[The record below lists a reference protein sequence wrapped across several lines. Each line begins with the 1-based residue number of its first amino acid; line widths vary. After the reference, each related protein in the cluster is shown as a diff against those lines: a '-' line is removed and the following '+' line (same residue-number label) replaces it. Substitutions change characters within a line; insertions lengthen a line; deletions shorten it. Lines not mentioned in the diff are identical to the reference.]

1 MTVALPVLV
10 LILAVLACRLRRQ
23 NWATCLV
30 IAASFWA
37 AYLVLVS
44 ESLSLVRG
52 LQPAWVAL
60 SWLVALLAILW
71 ILWSSGEWQERI
83 RDLRGGRPRLRD
95 PLVVLAF
102 PLAFL
107 SALLLLIALLSP
119 PNTTDSLRYHMPRVL
134 HWVQNASLA
143 HYPTSYQPQ
152 LWNPPFAEMVMMHLR
167 LLWDSDR
174 LVNLVQW
181 ASMAGSLV
189 VVAGIARLMGAS
201 RLGRAAAVAFAFSI
215 PMGLLQATSTQTD
228 YVTAFWLVCAA
239 YLIVKSRQQSLSRL
253 ELVSLGFVIGLG
265 MLSKVTFYIYVV
277 PFAIWYGVVL
287 LKEAGLRRT
296 FATGIW
302 VAAPALLIN
311 SWYWSRNIRVFGG
324 LFGSADW
331 LQTNTNFGGSA
342 FVGGAYLSSLF
353 KSIAANFATPSE
365 IANYE
370 FWEFVIK
377 LDRVLGVDSSGYR
390 FLWGWNHEDIAGSP
404 LHFGLVALTVVLLVV
419 FRPWRAAVWQYAV
432 ATLTGFLL
440 LSIFVAFDPFRVRFQ
455 LPFLVAWAPLFGLSV
470 AAMRA
475 RWPAIAATALLLLAS
490 IPWILFNT
498 TRPLIGL
505 QPDPKGLELPCVFGC
520 TAVGSV
526 LQVPEQDLL
535 FANWRSLAAPVGAIA
550 QLIEQQGC
558 QQVGIRID
566 SLDMEYPF
574 WSLLGAPNS
583 GIRIETIYT
592 FPHLESL
599 KDPEFKPCAI
609 VCTICG
615 DRTKI
620 HGLDLVHSEGGISV
634 YGGTSYSPEFEE

>member
-1 MTVALPVLV
+1 MTVALPLLV
-10 LILAVLACRLRRQ
+10 LILAVLVCRLRSR
-23 NWATCLV
+23 NWATSLV

-52 LQPAWVAL
+52 LQPHWIAL
-60 SWLVALLAILW
+60 SWLFALAALLW
-71 ILWSSGEWQERI
+71 ILWSSGESI
-83 RDLRGGRPRLRD
+83 RDLRGVQPQLRD
-95 PLVVLAF
+95 PLVLLAI

-119 PNTTDSLRYHMPRVL
+119 PSTTDSLRYHMPRIL

-143 HYPTSYQPQ
+143 HYPTSYEPQ
-152 LWNPPFAEMVMMHLR
+152 LWNPPLAEMVILNLR
-167 LLWDSDR
+167 LLWGSDR

-181 ASMAGSLV
+181 ASMVGSLV
-189 VVAGIARLMGAS
+189 VVSGIARLMGAS
-201 RLGRAAAVAFAFSI
+201 RLGRAAAIAFAFSI
-215 PMGLLQATSTQTD
+215 PMGLLQSTSTQTD
-228 YVTAFWLVCAA
+228 YVTAFWLICAA
-239 YLIVKSRQQSLSRL
+239 YLIVKNKQQPLSRL
-253 ELVSLGFVIGLG
+253 ELVSLGFVFGLG
-265 MLSKVTFYIYVV
+265 MLSKATFYIYAI

-296 FATGIW
+296 IGTGLW
-302 VAAPALLIN
+302 VAAPALFTN
-311 SWYWSRNIRVFGG
+311 YWFWARNIRVFGG
-324 LFGSADW
+324 PFGTADW
-331 LQTNTNFGGSA
+331 LQTNTNVGGSG
-342 FVGGAYLSSLF
+342 FDGGEYLSSLF

-365 IANYE
+365 YLNYE

-377 LDRVLGVDSSGYR
+377 LDRILGVDSGEYR
-390 FLWGWNHEDIAGSP
+390 FLWSWNHEDIAGSP
-404 LHFGLVALTVVLLVV
+404 LHLGLVALTVILLVK
-419 FRPWRAAVWQYAV
+419 FRPWRAAVSPYAL
-432 ATLTGFLL
+432 ASLAGFLL
-440 LSIFVAFDPFRVRFQ
+440 LSMAVAFDPFRVRFQ
-455 LPFLVAWAPLFGLSV
+455 LPFFVAWAPLFGLSV
-470 AAMRA
+470 VTMRT

-505 QPDPKGLELPCVFGC
+505 QPDPKGLELPCVLGC

-526 LQVPEQDLL
+526 LQVPEEDLL
-535 FANWRSLAAPVGAIA
+535 FANWRSLAEPVGAIA
-550 QLIEQQGC
+550 QQIEQQGC
-558 QQVGIRID
+558 HEVGLRID

-574 WSLLGAPNS
+574 WRLLGSPNS

-599 KDPEFKPCAI
+599 TDPEFKPCAI
-609 VCTICG
+609 ICTICG

-634 YGGTSYSPEFEE
+634 YGGMSYLPEFEE